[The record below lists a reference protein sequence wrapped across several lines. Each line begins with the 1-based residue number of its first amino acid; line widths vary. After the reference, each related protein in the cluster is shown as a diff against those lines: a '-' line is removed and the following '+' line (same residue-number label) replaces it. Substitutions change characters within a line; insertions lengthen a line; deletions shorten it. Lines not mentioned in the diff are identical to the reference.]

1 MDNKTNKELQA
12 YLLDEQ
18 EYQALSELFKM
29 FANPTRLRIFSALSI
44 QEIKVE
50 DLSKIV
56 GLSHSAISHQLGT
69 LRKLNLVKTRRDG
82 KSVYYSL
89 ADDHV
94 MQIFSQALDH
104 IRE

>member
-1 MDNKTNKELQA
+1 MTNKTNEEMQA
-12 YLLDEQ
+12 YLLHEQ
-18 EYQALSELFKM
+18 EYQDLSELFKM
-29 FANPTRLRIFSALSI
+29 FANPTRLRIFSALSV

-82 KSVYYSL
+82 KSIYYSL

-94 MQIFSQALDH
+94 MQIFRQALDH